1 MKKYLGLTL
10 MLSVLTTSAFAQM
23 RESDCDPSESDCRD
37 AEAQVKDPLKTI
49 YPYKPFTTEEMKSR
63 IEKLTENKNFLW
75 DIREMERRGLNRANS
90 RVQPW
95 GGSFWPLIG
104 GGIANTYQ
112 KKDQTIFI
120 TTLLD
125 NLLWQENYKDWKK
138 RKEKVYP
145 RIYELDEKELAQ
157 LAPSEKYDLILG
169 DTNFDLTHRTWN
181 FVERWGKGKKW
192 EFLTKIELPEGYR
205 IPDASKFMAIWEGIC
220 HGWALG
226 AGYTARPENTFFV
239 TLPNG
244 KKMAVYP
251 NDVKALASQMW
262 ANSNIQ
268 DNVLLEGNR
277 CNKKNPDKDKFG
289 RFIDTEVDLN
299 DPGPLP
305 VARCAD
311 VHPGVFHTTVMNVIG
326 IEGRPIVLDH
336 NPKLP
341 IANQPISG
349 YELEYFNPK
358 TGKNGTLS
366 ESMISRVEYG
376 DKDPYLENR
385 NPDATFIVGVAMNM
399 KYVDWELPRKKETNT
414 PADDK
419 IVDYKFNYDLEINS
433 RGMVVGGQWRVSK
446 KGGSGL
452 FKQST
457 NQPDYFWLAPR
468 DWKKY
473 FQPVAGLERWDEMR
487 NPLPPSS
494 WKDAA
499 KSAHGFQYEESA
511 KFWGVS
517 PTCTVMATEKS
528 NPEQTKKVPCEFRY
542 PKPQPLIN
550 VVDKLIEMAR

>member
-1 MKKYLGLTL
+1 MKKYLGLSL
-10 MLSVLTTSAFAQM
+10 MLSVLSTSAFAQM
-23 RESDCDPSESDCRD
+23 RDSDCDPNEADCRD
-37 AEAQVKDPLKTI
+37 SESRVKEPVKTI
-49 YPYKPFTTEEMKSR
+49 YPYKPFSTEEMQSK
-63 IEKLTENKNFLW
+63 IERLTENKSFLW
-75 DIREMERRGLNRANS
+75 DIREMERRGLNRANT

-104 GGIANTYQ
+104 GGVANTYQ

-138 RKEKVYP
+138 RKEEVYP
-145 RIYELDEKELAQ
+145 KIYDLDEKDLAK

-169 DTNFDLTHRTWN
+169 DTNFDLTHRVWN
-181 FVERWGKGKKW
+181 YVERWGKGKKW
-192 EFLTKIELPEGYR
+192 EFLTKIDLPEGYR

-226 AGYTARPENTFFV
+226 AGYTPRPENTFFV

-251 NDVKALASQMW
+251 NDVKALASLMW

-268 DNVLLEGNR
+268 DNVLFEGNR
-277 CNKKNPDKDKFG
+277 CNKKNPDKDKYG
-289 RFIDTEVDLN
+289 RFIDTEIDLN
-299 DPGPLP
+299 DSELIP
-305 VARCAD
+305 RCAD
-311 VHPGVFHTTVMNVIG
+311 VHPGVFHTTIVNVIG

-341 IANQPISG
+341 IANQPVGG
-349 YELEYFNPK
+349 YELQYFNPK
-358 TGKNGTLS
+358 TGKDGTLA
-366 ESMISRVEYG
+366 EAMISRAEYG
-376 DKDPYLENR
+376 EKDPYIENR
-385 NPDATFIVGVAMNM
+385 NPEATYIVGVAMNM
-399 KYVDWELPRKKETNT
+399 KYIDWELPKKKETNT

-419 IVDYKFNYDLEINS
+419 IIDYKFNYDLEINS
-433 RGMVVGGQWRVSK
+433 RGMVVGGQWRVNK
-446 KGGSGL
+446 KGGAGL
-452 FKQST
+452 FKGST

-468 DWKKY
+468 DWKKF
-473 FQPVAGLERWDEMR
+473 FQPVAGLERWDTMR
-487 NPLPPSS
+487 QPLPPAN

-499 KSAHGFQYEESA
+499 KGAHSYQYEESA

-517 PTCTVMATEKS
+517 PTCTVMAMDKN
-528 NPEQTKKVPCEFRY
+528 NPERTKKVPCEFRY

-550 VVDKLIEMAR
+550 VVDKLIEMARQ